1 MARPKKNDDNA
12 SELKSM
18 DFDKAVRLYRE
29 DIKPAISKVGE
40 HAQEVSTAYKHIKK
54 HCHIPPAIA
63 RFCFRL
69 AEEEDTKRDVQ
80 LRALNGLLQKLGIGV
95 IAADL
100 VDQAQ
105 GGTGTS
111 VIPNAQAKP
120 RPNLVVVPPADAPV
134 ADGSETDLTD
144 AADTKPNAIGA
155 SDPFEATPEE
165 LNKQAGRGRPRKAK
179 AEEPADPAYGTG
191 AAAIKSMKEG
201 GKPK

>member
-1 MARPKKNDDNA
+1 MARPKKNDDSA
-12 SELKSM
+12 SEVKAM
-18 DFDKAVRLYRE
+18 DFDKAVTLYRQ

-54 HCHIPPAIA
+54 HCGIPPAIA
-63 RFCFRL
+63 RFCFKL

-80 LRALNGLLQKLGIGV
+80 LRALSGLLSKLGIGI

-105 GGTGTS
+105 GSAGTAVVPTAA
-111 VIPNAQAKP
+111 PKP

-144 AADTKPNAIGA
+144 AADTAPNPIGQEN
-155 SDPFEATPEE
+155 PFEATPEE
-165 LNKQAGRGRPRKAK
+165 LNRQVGRGKARKAK
-179 AEEPADPAYGTG
+179 ADAEEPPYGTG
-191 AAAIKSMKEG
+191 ASAIKAMKEG

>member
-1 MARPKKNDDNA
+1 MARPKKNDDTG
-12 SELKSM
+12 ELKAM
-18 DFDKAVRLYRE
+18 DFDKAVSLYRQ

-54 HCHIPPAIA
+54 HCGIPPSIA
-63 RFCFRL
+63 RFCFKL

-80 LRALNGLLQKLGIGV
+80 LRALSGLLSKLGIGI

-105 GGTGTS
+105 GSSGTP
-111 VIPNAQAKP
+111 VIPTAQAKP

-134 ADGSETDLTD
+134 ANGSETDLTD
-144 AADTKPNAIGA
+144 AADTTPNKIGQEN
-155 SDPFEATPEE
+155 PFEATPEE
-165 LNKQAGRGRPRKAK
+165 LSKQVGRGRGRKAK
-179 AEEPADPAYGTG
+179 PDGDEPPYGSG
-191 AAAIKSMKEG
+191 AAAIKAMKEG